1 MASLPSSNMLVSA
14 YSSGSSHTWKL
25 PAALASTWRTFRISL
40 VDLWWQ
46 GSRGGI
52 RGQSYGH
59 SLKRMVLRL
68 VGLELA
74 GGEGSSKACWPHTTY
89 PTLPPPP
96 TLPREEKKLS
106 KYKFGKDLNF
116 KYYFNISWNC
126 NKYCGLS
133 LSKLFLQACCLFLF
147 MFEITALRR
156 VVTSWACTS

>member
-25 PAALASTWRTFRISL
+25 PTALAITWRTFRLSL

-52 RGQSYGH
+52 RGESYGH

-74 GGEGSSKACWPHTTY
+74 GGERSSKACWPHTTY
-89 PTLPPPP
+89 PH
-96 TLPREEKKLS
+96 RHNQEKKKNFISTNLAKIWTLNIILS
-106 KYKFGKDLNF
+106 SPEIATNTAGYPFRNF
-116 KYYFNISWNC
+116 SF
-126 NKYCGLS
+126 
-133 LSKLFLQACCLFLF
+133 KLAVYSYSCS
-147 MFEITALRR
+147 R
-156 VVTSWACTS
+156 